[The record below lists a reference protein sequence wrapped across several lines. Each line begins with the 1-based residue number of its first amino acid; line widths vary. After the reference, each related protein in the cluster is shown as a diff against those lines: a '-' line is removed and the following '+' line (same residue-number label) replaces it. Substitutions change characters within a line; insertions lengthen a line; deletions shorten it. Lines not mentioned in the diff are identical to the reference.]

1 VKAVLALVLVSA
13 CAHGYV
19 SMGYDASKQISG
31 TGMTTSV
38 SESASTGSV
47 GFGVGGRISG
57 IELRMQSLSPSGDR
71 FTAGTGSLEFRFVPF
86 RVGPVGL
93 FAHIGPAAGV
103 VFDKQ
108 MADTTIGIGW
118 RGGAGAEIAWKRVA
132 VWLDAGREELSFGGN
147 VVNGRGDRDV
157 VSIGIRVGG

>member
-1 VKAVLALVLVSA
+1 MKAVLALVLVSA

-38 SESASTGSV
+38 AERETTGSV

-57 IELRMQSLSPSGDR
+57 IELRMQSVNPASER
-71 FTAGTGSLEFRFVPF
+71 FAAGTTSFEFHFVPF
-86 RVGPVGL
+86 RVGPIGV
-93 FAHIGPAAGV
+93 FAHIGPSAGV

-108 MADTTIGIGW
+108 MGDTTIGIGW
-118 RGGAGAEIAWKRVA
+118 RGGAGAEVAWKHVA
-132 VWLDAGREELSFGGN
+132 VWLDAARDELSFGGN

-157 VSIGIRVGG
+157 VSIGVRFGG